1 MMWGEDEEFF
11 ERAVFSLRTQKRT
24 ENFQKEVTSVRIYS
38 ILANPAPALST
49 KFI

>member
-11 ERAVFSLRTQKRT
+11 ERAVFLKDQKRT
-24 ENFQKEVTSVRIYS
+24 ENFQKEVSVRIYS
-38 ILANPAPALST
+38 ILSNPAPAVST